1 MKWHPTLDK
10 IMRLFKDGRPRSSR
24 EVAMATGLSM
34 GAVWGAL
41 NDYWR
46 KGLLLRTEKPI
57 YEASAVF
64 KGRAGVRKNTRSY
77 YLYVLRPKGR
87 RSLLLDGHRFV
98 SYHEKYLDIRGSRG
112 RSKAQLILDFLRE
125 NSDRAFFSTEIVK
138 ALKHD
143 GVVVRDV
150 MSNLRRY
157 EKKGLVYIRG
167 YRSHVGQ
174 TPFKE
179 GYLITWIDQGKDRE
193 KAIAEAVERTN
204 KALAERASTSP
215 IVERVH
221 RIRDEIIAATKLK
234 ELVSFNY
241 LWNRLGCSEYEAEH
255 AVKRALQLYPD
266 LRQIRLFGLYNY
278 YYHESMSSE
287 DLRAAVV
294 LMENYIRVVKGA
306 ESRAGHNWEACV
318 EWFIDKFTKGA
329 EFMTQS
335 HRAKMDPRR
344 ITIHLVKSVGGRRRS
359 AEVDRV
365 WSITPGV
372 LLQPTTYVLECKW
385 GLVSKRHIDDFFE
398 VLRWS
403 KEFGVDT
410 ANGREIRQGVIGV
423 FAGSTFNPR
432 EKVKVNDELV
442 DLPSYAARLNIQIL
456 KASDLNQKLR
466 DRGCEVTVQ
475 KICKAAA
482 NEKEVKEALDAIWER
497 PEKAREIWSGL
508 LKRNR
513 ELFEF
518 ERMLQNTKNTTKPTT
533 KIPA

>member
-1 MKWHPTLDK
+1 M
-10 IMRLFKDGRPRSSR
+10 
-24 EVAMATGLSM
+24 
-34 GAVWGAL
+34 
-41 NDYWR
+41 
-46 KGLLLRTEKPI
+46 
-57 YEASAVF
+57 
-64 KGRAGVRKNTRSY
+64 
-77 YLYVLRPKGR
+77 
-87 RSLLLDGHRFV
+87 
-98 SYHEKYLDIRGSRG
+98 
-112 RSKAQLILDFLRE
+112 
-125 NSDRAFFSTEIVK
+125 
-138 ALKHD
+138 
-143 GVVVRDV
+143 
-150 MSNLRRY
+150 
-157 EKKGLVYIRG
+157 
-167 YRSHVGQ
+167 
-174 TPFKE
+174 
-179 GYLITWIDQGKDRE
+179 
-193 KAIAEAVERTN
+193 
-204 KALAERASTSP
+204 
-215 IVERVH
+215 
-221 RIRDEIIAATKLK
+221 
-234 ELVSFNY
+234 
-241 LWNRLGCSEYEAEH
+241 
-255 AVKRALQLYPD
+255 
-266 LRQIRLFGLYNY
+266 
-278 YYHESMSSE
+278 
-287 DLRAAVV
+287 
-294 LMENYIRVVKGA
+294 
-306 ESRAGHNWEACV
+306 